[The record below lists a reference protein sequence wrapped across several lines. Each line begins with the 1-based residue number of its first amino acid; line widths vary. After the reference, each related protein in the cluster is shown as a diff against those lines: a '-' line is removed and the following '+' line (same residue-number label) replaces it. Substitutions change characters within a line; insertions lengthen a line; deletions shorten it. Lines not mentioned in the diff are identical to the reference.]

1 MKSQV
6 YRFSAAVLLGAMLL
20 FSGGCKKDRTYQ
32 AKVIVKYA
40 VDGSVAAQAFVETG
54 CPVCE
59 PNTPS
64 TQTAQTDANGEVLFE
79 FPAKMVLDVTVTKA
93 NLTGAGFLQLEEGQ
107 TVVETIYIQ

>member
-6 YRFSAAVLLGAMLL
+6 FRISAALMLGLMLL
-20 FSGGCKKDRTYQ
+20 VSGGCKKDRAYQ

-40 VDGSVAAQAFVETG
+40 VDGSPAAQAFVETG

-59 PNTPS
+59 PNTPP
-64 TQTAQTDANGEVLFE
+64 TQMGQTDANGEVLFE
-79 FPAKMVLDVTVTKA
+79 FPAKMVLDVTATKA